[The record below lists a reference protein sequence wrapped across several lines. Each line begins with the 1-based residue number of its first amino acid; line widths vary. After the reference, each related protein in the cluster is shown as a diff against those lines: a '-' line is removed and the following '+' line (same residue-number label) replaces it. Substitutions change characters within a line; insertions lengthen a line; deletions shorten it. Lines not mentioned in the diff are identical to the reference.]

1 MQAKSGLIIVEAI
14 AEDGLEFDECLVN
27 LNVLLGLESLSPP
40 RTGIGRYTAAL
51 LKEYLALPEK
61 IQVSG
66 LKHGALIDQT
76 EALLRLAG
84 EQVPAQDW
92 RGSPLRRAL
101 SWVPGIRTAWYL
113 MRRQGGRL
121 ALRRLPKGTLY
132 HEPNYVAPPLECR
145 LVVTVHDLSHLRFP
159 QYHPAARVRWLERFL
174 PETLARACK
183 VITCSEFSRQEI
195 LSLLGLP
202 PAQVVVVPLGLDARF
217 HPQEA
222 AALYDALGRYGL
234 KPQEYIV
241 AVGTLEPRKNL
252 LRLLEAY
259 TTLPAHLRRRFPL
272 VLAGPKG
279 WQTQALWPRLE
290 PLARRGEVR
299 WLGYVDEAD
308 LPKLYAGAAVF
319 AYLSVYEGFGLPVL
333 EAMGC
338 GAPVL
343 TSQAS
348 AMASWVGDAAALV
361 DPLDVAAIR
370 EALARLLEDRRWARS
385 LGARGQAVAGRF
397 SWTRCAS
404 ETLAVYLET
413 ANA

>member
-1 MQAKSGLIIVEAI
+1 MAAPTA
-14 AEDGLEFDECLVN
+14 AEEPIESMN

-61 IQVSG
+61 IQVLG
-66 LKHGALIDQT
+66 LKHGALIDRP
-76 EALLRLAG
+76 EALLQLAD

-101 SWVPGIRTAWYL
+101 SWVPGIRTAWYIV
-113 MRRQGGRL
+113 RKHRGQR
-121 ALRRLPKGTLY
+121 ALRHLPKGALY
-132 HEPNYVAPPLECR
+132 HEPNYVAPPLECP

-174 PETLARACK
+174 PDTIARACK
-183 VITCSEFSRQEI
+183 VITASEFSRQEI
-195 LSLLGLP
+195 LELLGLP
-202 PAQVVVVPLGLDARF
+202 PAKVKVIPLGLDARF
-217 HPQEA
+217 HSQEA
-222 AALYDALGRYGL
+222 AALQGVLRRYGL
-234 KPQEYIV
+234 KSQEYIA

-259 TTLPAHLRRRFPL
+259 AALPARLRRRFPL

-279 WQTQALWPRLE
+279 WQTEALWPRLE
-290 PLARRGEVR
+290 PLVRRGEVR
-299 WLGYVDEAD
+299 WLGYVEEAD

-319 AYLSVYEGFGLPVL
+319 AYLSLYEGFGLPVL

-348 AMASWVGDAAALV
+348 AMASWAGDAVALV
-361 DPLDVAAIR
+361 DPLDVEAIR
-370 EALARLLEDRRWARS
+370 QALARLLEDRLWARS
-385 LGARGQAVAGRF
+385 LGARGQAVAKQF

-413 ANA
+413 ADA